1 MFRAILINK
10 DEQSYRA
17 QLSNL
22 DESALPEGDVR
33 VKVHY
38 STLNYKDGL
47 AITGKSPIVRSF
59 PMIPEL
65 ISREK
70 SLKVLAPNLS
80 QAI

>member
-38 STLNYKDGL
+38 ST
-47 AITGKSPIVRSF
+47 
-59 PMIPEL
+59 
-65 ISREK
+65 
-70 SLKVLAPNLS
+70 
-80 QAI
+80 